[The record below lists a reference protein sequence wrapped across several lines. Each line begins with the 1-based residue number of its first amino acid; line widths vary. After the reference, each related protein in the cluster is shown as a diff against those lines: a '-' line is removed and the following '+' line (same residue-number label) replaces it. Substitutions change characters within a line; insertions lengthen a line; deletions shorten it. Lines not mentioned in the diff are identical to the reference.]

1 MARDSTLNVPK
12 KTKKDH
18 SLHGNS
24 RVSGAET
31 YYDPAY
37 DSIAQGT
44 SSGVSHDFPR
54 RTLQLRHTKTA
65 QASQRPTHPMGL
77 LPPPQ
82 RIRRKAS

>member
-44 SSGVSHDFPR
+44 SSGSPSG
-54 RTLQLRHTKTA
+54 KPETA
-65 QASQRPTHPMGL
+65 ADVRKCEQASHKPTS
-77 LPPPQ
+77 
-82 RIRRKAS
+82 A